1 MVCLNLVVADDL
13 CVSIYLMAALLL
25 TQMFLHKIPYVAKG
39 VDCLPDH
46 FEEEISIN
54 GPYGAS
60 YDDDEWSNM
69 ASSDMGDDLLFEL

>member
-1 MVCLNLVVADDL
+1 MIY
-13 CVSIYLMAALLL
+13 VSANIYGCFV
-25 TQMFLHKIPYVAKG
+25 TDTNVSSQIPYVAKG